1 MRVSDFGLATS
12 HEIIREIGARLRA
25 QRLQQSLTQNELAA
39 RAAVSA
45 SALKTLESTG
55 KSTVET
61 LVRVAG
67 ALGLLADFSQL
78 FVPKAVSSI
87 ADLERIERLERS
99 QQRLRAPRRR
109 ST

>member
-1 MRVSDFGLATS
+1 MKGSEFGLATPQ
-12 HEIIREIGARLRA
+12 EIAREIGARLRV
-25 QRLQQSLTQNELAA
+25 QRLRQSLTQDELAA

-67 ALGLLADFSQL
+67 ALGLQTDFAQL
-78 FVPKAVSSI
+78 FVPKVVSSI
-87 ADLERIERLERS
+87 VDLERLERA
-99 QQRLRAPRRR
+99 QQRLRAPRRK